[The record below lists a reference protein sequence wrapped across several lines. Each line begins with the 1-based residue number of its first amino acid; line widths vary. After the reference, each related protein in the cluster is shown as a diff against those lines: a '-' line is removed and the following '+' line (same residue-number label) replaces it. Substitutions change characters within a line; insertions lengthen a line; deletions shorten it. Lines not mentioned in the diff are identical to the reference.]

1 MEVQS
6 DVREESTMEPQS
18 DAVRDV
24 APARP
29 RRHRLLRGLAWGVG
43 ALGLIALG
51 ALGAILGPRYLGG
64 ILPAPVA
71 TAPTAPPAESPPAE
85 PAATSPPA
93 AEVVLA
99 PEAVSR
105 AGIQTAAAA
114 EVASQATIQLPG
126 TVMADAYREVKVVPI
141 VGGIVTKI
149 HVELGTTVKR
159 GAPLATLFSPELA
172 EAQTKYLS
180 MRAMLAAD
188 HQKLQRTQQLVD
200 IGAASRQD
208 LEEITA
214 SHASHATEVEAA
226 RQRLLLLG
234 LSRAHVEALTTP
246 SQIVS
251 DVTVPAPIAGVI
263 TGRTTNLGQVGTSSP
278 A

>member
-29 RRHRLLRGLAWGVG
+29 QRHRLLRGLAWGVG

-51 ALGAILGPRYLGG
+51 ALGAILVPRYLGG

-71 TAPTAPPAESPPAE
+71 TAPTAAP
-85 PAATSPPA
+85 TSAPA
-93 AEVVLA
+93 AEVMLS

-105 AGIQTAAAA
+105 AGITTAPA
-114 EVASQATIQLPG
+114 EVMASQATIQLPG

-141 VGGIVTKI
+141 VGGIVTKV
-149 HVELGTTVKR
+149 HVELGAAVKR

-214 SHASHATEVEAA
+214 SHVSHATEVEAA

-251 DVTVPAPIAGVI
+251 DVTVPA
-263 TGRTTNLGQVGTSSP
+263 
-278 A
+278 

>member
-1 MEVQS
+1 
-6 DVREESTMEPQS
+6 MEPQS
-18 DAVRDV
+18 DVGREA

-29 RRHRLLRGLAWGVG
+29 KRHRLLRGLAWGVG
-43 ALGLIALG
+43 ALALIALG
-51 ALGAILGPRYLGG
+51 AVGATLVPRYLGG

-71 TAPTAPPAESPPAE
+71 TAPTAAPAESPPAA
-85 PAATSPPA
+85 PAAPSTPA
-93 AEVVLA
+93 APAEVMLA

-105 AGIQTAAAA
+105 AGLQTAPA
-114 EVASQATIQLPG
+114 EEIVSQATIQLPG
-126 TVMADAYREVKVVPI
+126 TVMADAYREVKVVPV
-141 VGGIVTKI
+141 VGGVVTKI

-214 SHASHATEVEAA
+214 THASHATEVEAA

-234 LSRAHVEALTTP
+234 LSRAHVEALNNP

-251 DVTVPAPIAGVI
+251 DIWCRPP
-263 TGRTTNLGQVGTSSP
+263 SP
-278 A
+278 V